1 MEDMQRGIDTLLNM
15 ESTRP
20 VLLEVTTDA
29 AEDERAFKAL
39 FSSDSRNCR

>member
-1 MEDMQRGIDTLLNM
+1 MEEMQQGIDTLLNL

-29 AEDERAFKAL
+29 ADDERAFKAYYEEQKQG
-39 FSSDSRNCR
+39 